1 MRNVYLD
8 NAATTAP
15 SARAMEASAD
25 GMTSLWANPSSV
37 YSIGNDTAK
46 ALAKA
51 RREVAEGF
59 GAGYADGSV
68 IFTGSGA
75 EANNFAIFGSV
86 YAKKRKS
93 GSGGTRGAVLIT
105 DSEHPSVDLCAKRLG
120 EDGFAVIRIPT
131 AGGAIDTEALKSALT
146 PDVILASFMLA
157 NNETGALYDVKN
169 AAAAVRK
176 AAPGALIHTDA
187 VQAFMKADTS
197 PRKLGVDMISASA
210 HKIGALK
217 GVGAL
222 WVRNDI
228 LKSKKLIPYLIGGGQ
243 EDTMRSGTENMP
255 GILAFAAAVEEA
267 RAAKDER
274 ATHIDGLCAYL
285 LSRVS
290 ERLPDV
296 RANLPKVHLPYVVSL
311 TLPGIR
317 SETALN
323 FLSSKGIFV
332 SAGSACSARSGK
344 PSHVL
349 SAFGLTEREADST
362 LRISF
367 SHNNTTE
374 DIDILCDALA
384 EGISSLA
391 RMR

>member
-1 MRNVYLD
+1 MSFLHG
-8 NAATTAP
+8 
-15 SARAMEASAD
+15 S
-25 GMTSLWANPSSV
+25 SL
-37 YSIGNDTAK
+37 
-46 ALAKA
+46 
-51 RREVAEGF
+51 R
-59 GAGYADGSV
+59 
-68 IFTGSGA
+68 
-75 EANNFAIFGSV
+75 
-86 YAKKRKS
+86 
-93 GSGGTRGAVLIT
+93 
-105 DSEHPSVDLCAKRLG
+105 
-120 EDGFAVIRIPT
+120 
-131 AGGAIDTEALKSALT
+131 
-146 PDVILASFMLA
+146 
-157 NNETGALYDVKN
+157 NNETGRSDVKSTT
-169 AAAAVRK
+169 AAVRK

-274 ATHIDGLCAYL
+274 AAHIDGLCAYL

-311 TLPGIR
+311 TLPE
-317 SETALN
+317 SEAKNGAQFSVLEGN
-323 FLSSKGIFV
+323 LV
-332 SAGSACSARSGK
+332 SAGSACSRALRQAPAR
-344 PSHVL
+344 PSSVR
-349 SAFGLTEREADST
+349 SDRARGGF
-362 LRISF
+362 
-367 SHNNTTE
+367 NTPHK
-374 DIDILCDALA
+374 LFA
-384 EGISSLA
+384 
-391 RMR
+391 

>member
-15 SARAMEASAD
+15 SARAMEAAAD

-68 IFTGSGA
+68 IFTGSGT

-86 YAKKRKS
+86 YAKKRKN
-93 GSGGTRGAVLIT
+93 GSGGTRGTVLIT
-105 DSEHPSVDLCAKRLG
+105 DSEHPSVDLCAKRLC

-176 AAPGALIHTDA
+176 AAPGAKGRA
-187 VQAFMKADTS
+187 EKERQARIQQGK
-197 PRKLGVDMISASA
+197 
-210 HKIGALK
+210 
-217 GVGAL
+217 
-222 WVRNDI
+222 
-228 LKSKKLIPYLIGGGQ
+228 Q
-243 EDTMRSGTENMP
+243 EEQAQP
-255 GILAFAAAVEEA
+255 G
-267 RAAKDER
+267 
-274 ATHIDGLCAYL
+274 
-285 LSRVS
+285 
-290 ERLPDV
+290 
-296 RANLPKVHLPYVVSL
+296 
-311 TLPGIR
+311 
-317 SETALN
+317 
-323 FLSSKGIFV
+323 
-332 SAGSACSARSGK
+332 
-344 PSHVL
+344 
-349 SAFGLTEREADST
+349 
-362 LRISF
+362 
-367 SHNNTTE
+367 
-374 DIDILCDALA
+374 
-384 EGISSLA
+384 
-391 RMR
+391 

>member
-1 MRNVYLD
+1 
-8 NAATTAP
+8 
-15 SARAMEASAD
+15 MEAASE
-25 GMTSLWANPSSV
+25 GMNALWANPSSV
-37 YSIGNDTAK
+37 YSIGNDAAK

-68 IFTGSGA
+68 IFTGCGT
-75 EANNFAIFGSV
+75 EANNLAIFGSV
-86 YAKKRKS
+86 YAKKRKI
-93 GSGGTRGAVLIT
+93 GSDGTRGTVLIT

-243 EDTMRSGTENMP
+243 ENAMRSGTENIP

-267 RAAKDER
+267 RTSKEER
-274 ATHIDGLCAYL
+274 AAHIDGLCAYL

-332 SAGSACSARSGK
+332 SAGSACSAHS
-344 PSHVL
+344 
-349 SAFGLTEREADST
+349 GLTEREADST

-367 SHNNTTE
+367 SNNNTEE